1 MIIKRQDEDYM
12 MAASQ
17 YRQALEKLS
26 EAKTDLG
33 IAKDRLLSLN
43 PDDVAM
49 SGFGASIK
57 PVLSKGSVDYKAIV
71 NKYLPDIE
79 VEDFRKDDILSIKI
93 TATKIEE

>member
-17 YRQALEKLS
+17 YRQALEKQS
-26 EAKTDLG
+26 EAKIDLD

-43 PDDVAM
+43 PDDAPM
-49 SGFGASIK
+49 SGFGVSIK
-57 PVLSKGSVDYKAIV
+57 PVVTRGSVDYKAIV
-71 NKYLPDIE
+71 SEHLPDID
-79 VEDFRKDDILSIKI
+79 VEDFRKDDRLSIKI